1 MDALSDLFA
10 LGPWAWIVLGLVL
23 VALEIV
29 VPGAFMLWFGLAALA
44 TGALT
49 FVVAMPWAGQI
60 VVFAVLAA
68 VAAYEARRRF
78 AGDEESDDPTLNTGA
93 QRLVGTRYT
102 LEEPI
107 IGGRGRL
114 RIGDGSWAVDGP
126 DLPAGATVEVVAVEG
141 TRLRVAPV

>member
-1 MDALSDLFA
+1 MDGLADLLA

-23 VALEIV
+23 MALEIV
-29 VPGAFMLWFGLAALA
+29 VPGTFLLWFGLAALA

-49 FVVAMPWAGQI
+49 FVVSMPWAGQI

-68 VAAYEARRRF
+68 VAAYEARRRL
-78 AGDEESDDPTLNTGA
+78 AREEDSEDPTLNTGA
-93 QRLVGTRYT
+93 QRLVGNHYM
-102 LEEPI
+102 LDEPI
-107 IGGRGRL
+107 VGGRGRL

-126 DLPAGATVEVVAVEG
+126 DLPAGTSVEIVAVEG